1 MAPEHSGSTMGTY
14 SSLLDSVTQCGP
26 AWVTYSILSVG
37 VCHQGL
43 PEAPAVY
50 SQSQQP
56 DRTGPAA
63 ARVSSQ
69 REEQRHSS
77 GRRLRGSLCKQ
88 RGEGFELTLQKS
100 RSYWLEVDVYTV
112 GSLTLRCTL
121 FGWTTGLPTQKVSR
135 DQGASSHS
143 LVWASAPRAKQS
155 PCGGEN
161 TPPLQAPWHH
171 ICAARSCYP
180 GELLSWLS
188 RCLSP

>member
-1 MAPEHSGSTMGTY
+1 M
-14 SSLLDSVTQCGP
+14 
-26 AWVTYSILSVG
+26 
-37 VCHQGL
+37 CHQGL

-135 DQGASSHS
+135 DQGASSQGKTEPVWRRKHTSPPSS
-143 LVWASAPRAKQS
+143 LASYLCSPFMLPGRA
-155 PCGGEN
+155 
-161 TPPLQAPWHH
+161 A
-171 ICAARSCYP
+171 
-180 GELLSWLS
+180 ELVE
-188 RCLSP
+188 